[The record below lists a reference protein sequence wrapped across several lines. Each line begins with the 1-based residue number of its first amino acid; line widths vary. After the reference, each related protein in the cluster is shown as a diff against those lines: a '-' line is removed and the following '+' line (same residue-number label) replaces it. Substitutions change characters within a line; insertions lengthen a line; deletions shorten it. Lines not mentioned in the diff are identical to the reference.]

1 MLGDLLRER
10 DELKA
15 AQQQNIE
22 LMELFPMHL
31 TKDCRDC
38 QKDAGGKCQALLH
51 AIVSRI
57 HVIRS
62 ETQLT
67 DMQEK
72 INTMTGDDG
81 NG

>member
-31 TKDCRDC
+31 TKDCETVRKMRVVNVRRC
-38 QKDAGGKCQALLH
+38 YMLLFQGYMWYVARH
-51 AIVSRI
+51 
-57 HVIRS
+57 
-62 ETQLT
+62 
-67 DMQEK
+67 
-72 INTMTGDDG
+72 N
-81 NG
+81 